1 MGTLTNGKFWVGVL
15 AGVALYYLYQNH
27 FRGKTA

>member
-1 MGTLTNGKFWVGVL
+1 MATLTNGKFWIGVI

-27 FRGKTA
+27 LKKSA